1 MCNRRVVEEVIFG
14 TDMNNTHA
22 PSETLRDDPIVT
34 FTGTNG
40 ERFGLNNKILSKNS
54 LFLGGIGSGKT
65 NTINQIIDSLSSAMT
80 NNDIMIIF
88 DTKGDFKER
97 FYKPYNPNHIII
109 GNSPEYNRTSL
120 SWNIFRDIVERDPSQ
135 MNTTT
140 REISKFLFK
149 NVESDTQPFFAIAAA
164 DIVTMVITDFIRRG
178 FEQHSFAH
186 LNNEELVSF
195 LKNATR
201 DTYLDIIERN
211 PDFRNVREYLGK
223 KGTPVSNQALGVL
236 AYISSMVNNTFL
248 GIFGERR
255 PKGEFS
261 IRELIRNKGAKTVF
275 IEYDLSSGEALGDVY
290 RLLMDLGLKEALSVR
305 GKSNGNVY
313 FIIDE
318 FKLLGE
324 LNHIDNAVNFGRDR
338 GVKMFAGL
346 QSVDQVYAIYGQ
358 ERGNALLSGFSNSFC
373 FYSPDFSTRKYVS
386 ERFGRKKSRIFSTLR
401 GHNDVIDYEGSNVED
416 WDVLDLKIGEA
427 YIKLADKEPFKF
439 KFREF

>member
-1 MCNRRVVEEVIFG
+1 MCNRRVSEEVIFG
-14 TDMNNTHA
+14 TDINNNHA
-22 PSETLRDDPIVT
+22 PIETLRENPVIT
-34 FTGTNG
+34 FTGVSG
-40 ERFGLNNKILSKNS
+40 ERFGLNNKTLSKNS

-65 NTINQIIDSLSSAMT
+65 NTINQIVDSLNRNMT

-88 DTKGDFKER
+88 DTKGDFKQK
-97 FYKPYNPNHIII
+97 FYNPNNANHIII
-109 GNSPEYNRTSL
+109 GNSPEYKEISQ
-120 SWNIFRDIVERDPSQ
+120 SWNIFRDIVEKDISQ
-135 MNTTT
+135 INTNT

-149 NVESDTQPFFAIAAA
+149 NVESDTQPFFALAAA
-164 DIVTMVITDFIRRG
+164 DIISMVIIDFIRRG
-178 FEQHSFAH
+178 INKRSFVD
-186 LNNEELVSF
+186 LNNEELVKF
-195 LKNATR
+195 LKSAKR

-211 PDFRNVREYLGK
+211 PDFRNVEEYLGK
-223 KGTPVSNQALGVL
+223 KGTPVSNQALGVM

-255 PKGEFS
+255 KKDFS
-261 IRELIRNKGAKTVF
+261 IRELIRDRGAKTVF
-275 IEYDLSSGEALGDVY
+275 IEYDLSTGEALGEIY

-305 GKSNGNVY
+305 GQAYGNVY
-313 FIIDE
+313 FVIDE

-338 GVKMFAGL
+338 GVKILAGL

-386 ERFGRKKSRIFSTLR
+386 ERFGRKKSRIFSNIR
-401 GHNDVIDYEGSNVED
+401 GHNDVIDYEGNSVED
-416 WDVLDLKIGEA
+416 WDILDLKTGEA
-427 YIKLADKEPFKF
+427 FIKLADKEPFKF